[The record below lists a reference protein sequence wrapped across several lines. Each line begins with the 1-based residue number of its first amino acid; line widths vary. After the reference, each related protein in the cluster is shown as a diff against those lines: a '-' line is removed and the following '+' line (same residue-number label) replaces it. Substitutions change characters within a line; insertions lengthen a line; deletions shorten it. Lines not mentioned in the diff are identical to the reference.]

1 MTAWKEQALQ
11 LFMAGTSKREIS
23 RKLDVPYSSLWEWL
37 DKNVDGKEA
46 IIDDSAHDLFVSD
59 EGIKPRFTTESKVTY
74 GNILLISDMHI
85 PYHHKDTLDFLSDL
99 NKEYKPSR
107 IIGMGDECFPPD
119 VEILT
124 EAGFVQ
130 FKDLQEEKVAQWH
143 EDGSIDFVEPLRK
156 VQKKFSGELIQ
167 FKHKSI
173 SIRCTPKHNLVKVHP
188 LTRKVHKREAWDVD
202 GSHSWY
208 IPRFG
213 KAGGNG
219 VDLQD
224 DEIRLMVAFQAD
236 GTFTKGAARFSFTK
250 QRKID
255 RLHYLLSSCNI
266 PYNMHVIERGDTQFY
281 IEVANVPAYFT
292 KEFSMPFSKYSAQQR
307 EVFLREVGLWDGT
320 EMEGHTRYV
329 SCVVKNV
336 EYVQRLAIISGYY
349 ASKISKSSFDAS
361 YVDIV
366 WNRENSSLK
375 SCDIALIKY
384 DGEVFCVSVPSSM
397 IIIRCDGHISVVGN
411 CDKHALSFHDSDPEL
426 PSAGDELRAALPV
439 ISQLHKLFPRM
450 DLLESNHG
458 SLIYR
463 KAKHHGIPRQYL
475 RTYNEVL
482 GVGAGWRWHFDL
494 TVKMEN
500 DASCYFHH
508 GKTNN
513 ILRLSQQMGMCAA
526 SGHYH
531 NDFAVR
537 YWANPN
543 ALYWALQTGCLI
555 DDKSLAFTYNNVNVQ
570 RPIIGTAV
578 IVEGSPILVPMKL

>member
-1 MTAWKEQALQ
+1 MNNWKEQALQ

-37 DKNVDGKEA
+37 DKNVEGKEA
-46 IIDDSAHDLFVSD
+46 VIDDSAHDLFVSD

-99 NKEYKPSR
+99 NKEYVPSR
-107 IIGMGDECFPPD
+107 IICMGDE
-119 VEILT
+119 L
-124 EAGFVQ
+124 
-130 FKDLQEEKVAQWH
+130 
-143 EDGSIDFVEPLRK
+143 
-156 VQKKFSGELIQ
+156 
-167 FKHKSI
+167 
-173 SIRCTPKHNLVKVHP
+173 
-188 LTRKVHKREAWDVD
+188 
-202 GSHSWY
+202 
-208 IPRFG
+208 
-213 KAGGNG
+213 
-219 VDLQD
+219 
-224 DEIRLMVAFQAD
+224 
-236 GTFTKGAARFSFTK
+236 
-250 QRKID
+250 
-255 RLHYLLSSCNI
+255 
-266 PYNMHVIERGDTQFY
+266 
-281 IEVANVPAYFT
+281 
-292 KEFSMPFSKYSAQQR
+292 
-307 EVFLREVGLWDGT
+307 
-320 EMEGHTRYV
+320 
-329 SCVVKNV
+329 
-336 EYVQRLAIISGYY
+336 
-349 ASKISKSSFDAS
+349 
-361 YVDIV
+361 
-366 WNRENSSLK
+366 
-375 SCDIALIKY
+375 
-384 DGEVFCVSVPSSM
+384 
-397 IIIRCDGHISVVGN
+397 
-411 CDKHALSFHDSDPEL
+411 DKHALSFHDSDPEL

-500 DASCYFHH
+500 DSSCYFHH

-570 RPIIGTAV
+570 RPIIGTSV
-578 IVEGSPILVPMKL
+578 IVEGLPVLVPMRL

>member
-1 MTAWKEQALQ
+1 MNNWKEQALQ

-37 DKNVDGKEA
+37 DKQTESKEKDA
-46 IIDDSAHDLFVSD
+46 AEHDLFVSD

-99 NKEYKPSR
+99 NKEYVPSR
-107 IIGMGDECFPPD
+107 IICMGDE
-119 VEILT
+119 L
-124 EAGFVQ
+124 
-130 FKDLQEEKVAQWH
+130 
-143 EDGSIDFVEPLRK
+143 
-156 VQKKFSGELIQ
+156 
-167 FKHKSI
+167 
-173 SIRCTPKHNLVKVHP
+173 
-188 LTRKVHKREAWDVD
+188 
-202 GSHSWY
+202 
-208 IPRFG
+208 
-213 KAGGNG
+213 
-219 VDLQD
+219 
-224 DEIRLMVAFQAD
+224 
-236 GTFTKGAARFSFTK
+236 
-250 QRKID
+250 
-255 RLHYLLSSCNI
+255 
-266 PYNMHVIERGDTQFY
+266 
-281 IEVANVPAYFT
+281 
-292 KEFSMPFSKYSAQQR
+292 
-307 EVFLREVGLWDGT
+307 
-320 EMEGHTRYV
+320 
-329 SCVVKNV
+329 
-336 EYVQRLAIISGYY
+336 
-349 ASKISKSSFDAS
+349 
-361 YVDIV
+361 
-366 WNRENSSLK
+366 
-375 SCDIALIKY
+375 
-384 DGEVFCVSVPSSM
+384 
-397 IIIRCDGHISVVGN
+397 
-411 CDKHALSFHDSDPEL
+411 DKHALSFHDSDPEL

-439 ISQLHKLFPRM
+439 ISQLHKLFPKM